1 LQLREQY
8 NQNSA
13 EYNGDL
19 NSGAASAVN
28 LFGLGAAGLLCTI
41 RHVLDAFRS
50 GAATVAG
57 DRRRTSAA
65 RTLRPEM
72 QN

>member
-19 NSGAASAVN
+19 NSGATSAVN
-28 LFGLGAAGLLCTI
+28 LFGLRAAGLLCTI
-41 RHVLDAFRS
+41 RHALDAF
-50 GAATVAG
+50 
-57 DRRRTSAA
+57 
-65 RTLRPEM
+65 
-72 QN
+72 